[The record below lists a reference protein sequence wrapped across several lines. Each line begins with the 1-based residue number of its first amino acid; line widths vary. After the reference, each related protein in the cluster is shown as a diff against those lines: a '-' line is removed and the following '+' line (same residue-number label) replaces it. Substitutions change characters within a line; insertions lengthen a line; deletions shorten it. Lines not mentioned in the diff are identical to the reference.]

1 MLPRLIST
9 TSTEDQTISIV
20 NEPIVADS
28 GMPADSVFAVFVK
41 IFSGSFY
48 FATGESSTGMT
59 QAFTSSDTV
68 PPLAHSHNNPLH
80 YRSAAT
86 GAVCVMSF
94 IP

>member
-1 MLPRLIST
+1 MLPLEITTDST
-9 TSTEDQTISIV
+9 DDQTVNIK
-20 NEPIVADS
+20 NEPIVVDS

-48 FATGESSTGMT
+48 FATGESSTGMS
-59 QAFTSSDTV
+59 QAFTSSHTV
-68 PPLAHSHNNPLH
+68 PILAHSHNYPLH